1 MVVQTS
7 PLVAPEASGL
17 KEGGKSEVGTV
28 SAPVKP
34 MSKGNVLGRGIHPKV
49 VVLCVSR
56 LCFGAII
63 EDLFRDIPAF
73 RPQEPT
79 WHGFFDRK
87 HQSRRIGALYPGNPY
102 PPLQNKTLRR
112 SSGAPALRV
121 QILNHRQPG
130 LSLNRYSEEYI
141 DQHWRPQI
149 ESDLPQPS
157 TSPGVPYLRI
167 SR

>member
-1 MVVQTS
+1 MVGRGAILVVQTS

-73 RPQEPT
+73 RNR
-79 WHGFFDRK
+79 HGMDFSIENTKADVSGLCILGT
-87 HQSRRIGALYPGNPY
+87 HIPHC
-102 PPLQNKTLRR
+102 KTKR
-112 SSGAPALRV
+112 SAGQV
-121 QILNHRQPG
+121 ERQPFVYR
-130 LSLNRYSEEYI
+130 S
-141 DQHWRPQI
+141 
-149 ESDLPQPS
+149 
-157 TSPGVPYLRI
+157 
-167 SR
+167 